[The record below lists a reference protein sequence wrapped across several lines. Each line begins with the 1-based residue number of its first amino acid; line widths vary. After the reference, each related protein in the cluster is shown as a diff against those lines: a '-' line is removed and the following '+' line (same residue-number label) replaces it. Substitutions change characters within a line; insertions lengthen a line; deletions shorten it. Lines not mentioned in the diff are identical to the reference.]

1 MRSGS
6 KEHIYHTMESPHK
19 KSLGRNCV
27 SLENLGVFV
36 TEDAFAGGNGVNG
49 AAAAFPPSY
58 PHMQPMY
65 PCFYYN
71 SPFPPLQQQPH
82 PFYMGYNSYLAHQNS
97 AYFNSSSIGN
107 SKQSLDDY
115 RKYRDVALWE
125 KSEKAHELQLG
136 ALGFCG
142 RAARRRPR
150 SATCTTPGWRNW
162 HANQTLCIL
171 IEIYLIYRYILFL
184 LNRAGIFFVCNELP
198 NNLYWNFN
206 YYFREWK
213 REIKSNKT
221 IRVN

>member
-1 MRSGS
+1 MQRSKDKSDSVSLNSYDMRLQKNLAKDSKMKAAAMRCGS

-36 TEDAFAGGNGVNG
+36 TEDAFAGGNGVNNG
-49 AAAAFPPSY
+49 GAAAFPPSY

-97 AYFNSSSIGN
+97 AYFNSSSIASIGN

-115 RKYRDVALWE
+115 RKYRDVAL
-125 KSEKAHELQLG
+125 
-136 ALGFCG
+136 
-142 RAARRRPR
+142 
-150 SATCTTPGWRNW
+150 
-162 HANQTLCIL
+162 
-171 IEIYLIYRYILFL
+171 
-184 LNRAGIFFVCNELP
+184 
-198 NNLYWNFN
+198 
-206 YYFREWK
+206 
-213 REIKSNKT
+213 
-221 IRVN
+221 